1 MGGFLIAFLI
11 TAVVTAISLM
21 IISKIPFLGVEVDSA
36 GKALISGVVFGI
48 LNGLLGWLGGSVI
61 LNVLTLGILWLIVNT
76 LIFGL
81 SARIVEG
88 FRLRNGILSAV
99 LGAIALSIVN
109 GFLFWILGAVGL
121 FQVS

>member
-11 TAVVTAISLM
+11 TALVTAISLI
-21 IISKIPFLGVEVDSA
+21 IISKIPFLGVEVDGFS
-36 GKALISGVVFGI
+36 KAVISGVVFGI
-48 LNGLLGWLGGSVI
+48 LNGLLGWLGGSFI
-61 LNVLTLGILWLIVNT
+61 LNFLTLGILWLIVNT

-99 LGAIALSIVN
+99 LGGIALSVVN
-109 GFLFWILGAVGL
+109 GILFWLLGAVGL
-121 FQVS
+121 FRVN